1 MKTCKKL
8 FSLLLVA
15 VMLVAA
21 IPFASFADEA
31 GGAAAGEPAV
41 GEPVVGEPAAAPA
54 AAAAAAPATT
64 YKVVVVCSNDSNYSK
79 GEKPT
84 TYAGTPTAANQ
95 ADAIN
100 VLRNAGRNGIA
111 DKIENGTLTFDSCSF
126 DTSTNTLTVN
136 VTVAAPTP
144 TPVTHNYVNKVA
156 GSGKD
161 HPEGHLMMC
170 DGITCHTPGCNA
182 SEWQAHNAA
191 EMTLKNQKAATCTA
205 EGYTGDEVYACG
217 YTKKGAAIPKVAH
230 SFTDDKGKCANCAAV
245 KYQINVTV
253 DGNAK
258 NETYVDEAGTAVLD
272 KASKVM
278 PLIGLD
284 PTKYTAGSTFVNT
297 GYVIS
302 FTATTIPAT
311 PAPAASYSKV
321 VVVYCDENGNVKTNA
336 GKTVILTTPYTGS
349 TANND
354 AQGILKH
361 AGIGES
367 VSNYASATVAVSG
380 DTITVTLTDKVD
392 TRYVLNLTVVS
403 GTTTTPKTYR
413 VAYTGSVDT
422 MSVLKGF
429 GVDKEFNLDN
439 YTYSTLGYDNNK
451 TFTLTMT
458 AKPTAADKYT
468 VNCIVNG
475 VQFASKTDV
484 SYVGSFES
492 NITNAQAILNAAG
505 IQKTASEYKKVTITK
520 SNTNVV
526 TVDLRNTV
534 VVRVY
539 NNANSY
545 SEVTMD
551 VGQPYVNY
559 LGTNLI
565 NNSTFGGITVK
576 DTSDRNTYYSAS
588 QVNGGTALVSAFDK
602 EITIQRNGDSCTL
615 YFLRSDGTVLESRKL
630 YAGDQIGT
638 LPSYIV
644 GNVPAVWTYNGKPIS
659 ATDVY
664 NFKTTSVN
672 IVPYFGGISDV
683 YVDVYTNGNVK
694 TMQTRVKVTDLVQN
708 GVLYLNSEVK
718 SAISSALRNTSNK
731 NLTYTAFFDAS
742 SWSDFIKTKNT
753 NGAAEPIRVG
763 DNSERQGAVY
773 LYVMVNNVTQKATD
787 STNPK
792 TGDDVKLGVAA
803 AVLAVAVVGFGAVI
817 VINKKKGAI

>member
-21 IPFASFADEA
+21 IPFAAMAAPIGTAVPAGDPGITVKVA
-31 GGAAAGEPAV
+31 GGNAGGQFIYKAGLPENFDPALTEHLTNV
-41 GEPVVGEPAAAPA
+41 LVYGNYDQYNANTVQVVSGNWDVN
-54 AAAAAAPATT
+54 TST
-64 YKVVVVCSNDSNYSK
+64 L
-79 GEKPT
+79 T
-84 TYAGTPTAANQ
+84 
-95 ADAIN
+95 IN
-100 VLRNAGRNGIA
+100 VKNVYTVKISGDATATGANKLDSVAYADYGQLTTTLTNAGLSEYLNSA
-111 DKIENGTLTFDSCSF
+111 KWKIVTPIVKD
-126 DTSTNTLTVN
+126 DTNFTLTVP
-136 VTVAAPTP
+136 VEKVVPPTTEP
-144 TPVTHNYVNKVA
+144 TTPPTTE
-156 GSGKD
+156 
-161 HPEGHLMMC
+161 P
-170 DGITCHTPGCNA
+170 TTPG
-182 SEWQAHNAA
+182 
-191 EMTLKNQKAATCTA
+191 
-205 EGYTGDEVYACG
+205 TG
-217 YTKKGAAIPKVAH
+217 
-230 SFTDDKGKCANCAAV
+230 
-245 KYQINVTV
+245 
-253 DGNAK
+253 
-258 NETYVDEAGTAVLD
+258 
-272 KASKVM
+272 
-278 PLIGLD
+278 
-284 PTKYTAGSTFVNT
+284 
-297 GYVIS
+297 
-302 FTATTIPAT
+302 TTT
-311 PAPAASYSKV
+311 ASYSKV
-321 VVVYCDENGNVKTNA
+321 VVVYCDENGKVKPNT
-336 GKTVILTTPYTGS
+336 GKTQILTTPYTGS
-349 TANND
+349 TADND
-354 AQGILKH
+354 AQGILNH

-367 VSNYASATVAVSG
+367 VSNYASAKVAVSG
-380 DTITVTLTDKVD
+380 DTITVTLTDNVD

-439 YTYSTLGYDNNK
+439 YTYSTLFYDNAK

-718 SAISSALRNTSNK
+718 SSISSALRNTSNK

-803 AVLAVAVVGFGAVI
+803 AVLAVAVVGFGAAI
-817 VINKKKGAI
+817 VIKKKKGVQ

>member
-21 IPFASFADEA
+21 IPFAAMAEPINETVPYPKVVAKCNGVVIAEATYNGDFVPAFDPTNSEHVTTAIGGSYKSVEPGYKTVGATYDAANKTLTVNYEIDENIHTSHDFEVIGKGDVSGHIVKCKLKGCGEQKVVDHVASGEATETIDAKAATCAVPGNEA
-31 GGAAAGEPAV
+31 GIRYACGY
-41 GEPVVGEPAAAPA
+41 VVGGDTI
-54 AAAAAAPATT
+54 PATGNHNYVNGKCSVCGAVDPNAT
-64 YKVVVVCSNDSNYSK
+64 TPGTGSGSGTTTPGGSTGSTPSTSTKKTINVVVDGTKTIYT
-79 GEKPT
+79 EK
-84 TYAGTPTAANQ
+84 TYAGTV
-95 ADAIN
+95 D
-100 VLRNAGRNGIA
+100 
-111 DKIENGTLTFDSCSF
+111 
-126 DTSTNTLTVN
+126 
-136 VTVAAPTP
+136 
-144 TPVTHNYVNKVA
+144 
-156 GSGKD
+156 
-161 HPEGHLMMC
+161 
-170 DGITCHTPGCNA
+170 
-182 SEWQAHNAA
+182 
-191 EMTLKNQKAATCTA
+191 
-205 EGYTGDEVYACG
+205 
-217 YTKKGAAIPKVAH
+217 VAH
-230 SFTDDKGKCANCAAV
+230 AQD
-245 KYQINVTV
+245 IL
-253 DGNAK
+253 
-258 NETYVDEAGTAVLD
+258 TA
-272 KASKVM
+272 
-278 PLIGLD
+278 
-284 PTKYTAGSTFVNT
+284 AGSTVSLSN
-297 GYVIS
+297 YD
-302 FTATTIPAT
+302 
-311 PAPAASYSKV
+311 V
-321 VVVYCDENGNVKTNA
+321 VDVKENG
-336 GKTVILTTPYTGS
+336 
-349 TANND
+349 D
-354 AQGILKH
+354 
-361 AGIGES
+361 E
-367 VSNYASATVAVSG
+367 
-380 DTITVTLTDKVD
+380 ITVTLTKKAYAGY
-392 TRYVLNLTVVS
+392 TLNLTVYAS
-403 GTTTTPKTYR
+403 NGTSTTTKYQNVSSFSGNTSD
-413 VAYTGSVDT
+413 VSA
-422 MSVLKGF
+422 VLAA
-429 GVDKEFNLDN
+429 FNV
-439 YTYSTLGYDNNK
+439 TGYDLVNGYDVTKNTYDNSTK
-451 TFTLTMT
+451 TFEIVLA
-458 AKPTAADKYT
+458 AKPTAANKYT

-475 VQFASKTDV
+475 VQFATKSNI

-492 NITNAQAILNAAG
+492 NVTNAQAILNAAG
-505 IQKTASEYKKVTITK
+505 IQKNANEFKKVTITK
-520 SNTNVV
+520 SNTGVI
-526 TVDLRNTV
+526 TVDLRNTI

-559 LGTNLI
+559 LGANLI

-588 QVNGGTALVSAFDK
+588 AVNGSTALVSAFDK

-718 SAISSALRNTSNK
+718 SSISSALRNSSNK

-763 DNSERQGAVY
+763 DNSERQGSVY

-792 TGDDVKLGVAA
+792 TGDDAKLGVAA
-803 AVLAVAVVGFGAVI
+803 AVLAVAVVGFGAAI
-817 VINKKKGAI
+817 VIKKKKGVQ

>member
-21 IPFASFADEA
+21 IPFASFADET
-31 GGAAAGEPAV
+31 GGESAN
-41 GEPVVGEPAAAPA
+41 
-54 AAAAAAPATT
+54 ATMMLPIT
-64 YKVVVVCSNDSNYSK
+64 KLSVYVDNNLDKEATLGNYSREYHGTNPEIFTGPDAK
-79 GEKPT
+79 TEGEFLLQKAGLGA
-84 TYAGTPTAANQ
+84 TYSTGFNYKQTAVNYM
-95 ADAIN
+95 
-100 VLRNAGRNGIA
+100 
-111 DKIENGTLTFDSCSF
+111 NGTASVELEK
-126 DTSTNTLTVN
+126 
-136 VTVAAPTP
+136 VAAPVVPATKDFTVQVKIGADKSTAQNGKTGTYNADATLATP
-144 TPVTHNYVNKVA
+144 DVNDGTKAFAILDASVPGAYPQADYKFEAASVKGNTIYIRVSEKVVTPPAPGHSHSWKAIQTGATDTQHVEVCDCGDSKMVDHTWDVTGAVA
-156 GSGKD
+156 PTHTTVGKD
-161 HPEGHLMMC
+161 ADRKCKVCGYEIKGKELSKLPE
-170 DGITCHTPGCNA
+170 HTFVNGVCACNA
-182 SEWQAHNAA
+182 KQ
-191 EMTLKNQKAATCTA
+191 
-205 EGYTGDEVYACG
+205 YTINYKLDG
-217 YTKKGAAIPKVAH
+217 
-230 SFTDDKGKCANCAAV
+230 TDVSK
-245 KYQINVTV
+245 
-253 DGNAK
+253 
-258 NETYVDEAGTAVLD
+258 TYIDEAGNADMSSAQKVLE
-272 KASKVM
+272 KLGMTPSA
-278 PLIGLD
+278 
-284 PTKYTAGSTFVNT
+284 YNT
-297 GYVIS
+297 SNFNKTDYNIS
-302 FTATTIPAT
+302 FTATTIPT
-311 PAPAASYSKV
+311 SYT
-321 VVVYCDENGNVKTNA
+321 YTTLLLTFG
-336 GKTVILTTPYTGS
+336 GKTETVTINYTKEGTVSNADIPAILTAAKKSYEPTKY
-349 TANND
+349 NY
-354 AQGILKH
+354 
-361 AGIGES
+361 S
-367 VSNYASATVAVSG
+367 VSVGTDNK
-380 DTITVTLTDKVD
+380 TLTIVQ
-392 TRYVLNLTVVS
+392 
-403 GTTTTPKTYR
+403 TTI
-413 VAYTGSVDT
+413 G
-422 MSVLKGF
+422 
-429 GVDKEFNLDN
+429 
-439 YTYSTLGYDNNK
+439 
-451 TFTLTMT
+451 
-458 AKPTAADKYT
+458 KYT

-475 VQFASKTDV
+475 QKFASKTDV
-484 SYVGSFES
+484 PYYGDF
-492 NITNAQAILNAAG
+492 NDAAAILKAAD
-505 IQKTASEYKKVTITK
+505 ITVTTSYQKSAVTV
-520 SNTNVV
+520 SGNVI
-526 TVDLRNTV
+526 TVDLYTEIV
-534 VVRVY
+534 VKVY

-545 SEVTMD
+545 SDVTMR

-742 SWSDFIKTKNT
+742 TWSDFIKTKNT

-803 AVLAVAVVGFGAVI
+803 AVLAVAVVGFGAAI
-817 VINKKKGAI
+817 VIKKKKGVQ

>member
-21 IPFASFADEA
+21 IPFAAM
-31 GGAAAGEPAV
+31 
-41 GEPVVGEPAAAPA
+41 AAPINETVPNPKVVA
-54 AAAAAAPATT
+54 KCNGVVIAEATYNGDFVPAFDPTVQEHVETAIGGSYVSVPAGYKLKLPAT
-64 YKVVVVCSNDSNYSK
+64 YDV
-79 GEKPT
+79 
-84 TYAGTPTAANQ
+84 AN
-95 ADAIN
+95 
-100 VLRNAGRNGIA
+100 
-111 DKIENGTLTFDSCSF
+111 K
-126 DTSTNTLTVN
+126 TLTVN
-136 VTVAAPTP
+136 YEIDTTVHTQHDFEIIGSGDANGHIVKCKLKGCGSQRAVPHGASTGVPGAPGEGSQTIYATAPTCTTSGNEP
-144 TPVTHNYVNKVA
+144 GIRYDCGYVTGGKELPALGHDFQNGKCTRCNAPDPSATTPGT
-156 GSGKD
+156 GSGS
-161 HPEGHLMMC
+161 G
-170 DGITCHTPGCNA
+170 TTTPG
-182 SEWQAHNAA
+182 
-191 EMTLKNQKAATCTA
+191 
-205 EGYTGDEVYACG
+205 
-217 YTKKGAAIPKVAH
+217 
-230 SFTDDKGKCANCAAV
+230 
-245 KYQINVTV
+245 
-253 DGNAK
+253 
-258 NETYVDEAGTAVLD
+258 
-272 KASKVM
+272 
-278 PLIGLD
+278 
-284 PTKYTAGSTFVNT
+284 GSTGGSGST
-297 GYVIS
+297 GG
-302 FTATTIPAT
+302 TTGGTTTT
-311 PAPAASYSKV
+311 PASYSKV

-336 GKTVILTTPYTGS
+336 GKTVILTTAYTGS

-354 AQGILKH
+354 AQGILNH

-367 VSNYASATVAVSG
+367 VNNYASATVAVSG
-380 DTITVTLTDKVD
+380 DTITVTLTDKAD
-392 TRYVLNLTVVS
+392 TRYVLNLTVVT
-403 GTTTTPKTYR
+403 GTTTTTKTYR
-413 VAYTGSVDT
+413 AAYTGSVDT

-429 GVDKEFNLDN
+429 GVDKDFNLDN
-439 YTYSTLGYDNNK
+439 YTYSNFSYDNNK

-468 VNCIVNG
+468 VNCVVNG
-475 VQFASKTDV
+475 TQFASKTDV
-484 SYVGSFES
+484 TYVGSFES

-520 SNTNVV
+520 SNTNVI

-559 LGTNLI
+559 LGANLI

-588 QVNGGTALVSAFDK
+588 QVNGRTALVSAFDK

-644 GNVPAVWTYNGKPIS
+644 GNVPATWTYNGKPIS

-694 TMQTRVKVTDLVQN
+694 TLQTRVKVTDLVQN

-718 SAISSALRNTSNK
+718 SAISSALRNSSNK

-803 AVLAVAVVGFGAVI
+803 AVLAVAVVGFGAAI
-817 VINKKKGAI
+817 VIKKKKGVQ

>member
-21 IPFASFADEA
+21 IPTFAFAADVTGANIKAVCGATTVGTGTLDLTNFDVADKTHLKNALDYSHISETPA
-31 GGAAAGEPAV
+31 NFYDLYEIVDGTLSGNDLTINLRELPQWQVVVTGSATETGKKLSTIDAAAQTDYGVLFATMSAAGLDKYMDANKYTVKSAV
-41 GEPVVGEPAAAPA
+41 
-54 AAAAAAPATT
+54 
-64 YKVVVVCSNDSNYSK
+64 
-79 GEKPT
+79 
-84 TYAGTPTAANQ
+84 
-95 ADAIN
+95 
-100 VLRNAGRNGIA
+100 
-111 DKIENGTLTFDSCSF
+111 LTGK
-126 DTSTNTLTVN
+126 TLTV
-136 VTVAAPTP
+136 TVED
-144 TPVTHNYVNKVA
+144 V
-156 GSGKD
+156 
-161 HPEGHLMMC
+161 
-170 DGITCHTPGCNA
+170 
-182 SEWQAHNAA
+182 
-191 EMTLKNQKAATCTA
+191 
-205 EGYTGDEVYACG
+205 
-217 YTKKGAAIPKVAH
+217 
-230 SFTDDKGKCANCAAV
+230 
-245 KYQINVTV
+245 
-253 DGNAK
+253 
-258 NETYVDEAGTAVLD
+258 
-272 KASKVM
+272 
-278 PLIGLD
+278 
-284 PTKYTAGSTFVNT
+284 
-297 GYVIS
+297 
-302 FTATTIPAT
+302 T
-311 PAPAASYSKV
+311 PAPAPAPGTGTTTPGSSTTTPGTGTTTPGSSTTTPGTSTTTPGSSTTTPGTSTTTPGTSTTTPGTSTTTPGSSTTTPGTSTTTPASYSKV

-354 AQGILKH
+354 AQGILNH
-361 AGIGES
+361 AGVGES
-367 VSNYASATVAVSG
+367 VNNYASATVAVSG

-403 GTTTTPKTYR
+403 GTTTTPKTYKA
-413 VAYTGSVDT
+413 AYTGSVDT

-439 YTYSTLGYDNNK
+439 YTYSTLGYDNAK

-484 SYVGSFES
+484 TYVGSFES

-520 SNTNVV
+520 SNTNVI

-588 QVNGGTALVSAFDK
+588 QVNGRTALVSAFDK

-644 GNVPAVWTYNGKPIS
+644 GNVPATWTYNGKPIS

-742 SWSDFIKTKNT
+742 TWSDFIKTKNT

-773 LYVMVNNVTQKATD
+773 LYVMVNNVTQKAAD

-803 AVLAVAVVGFGAVI
+803 AVLAVAVVGFGAAI
-817 VINKKKGAI
+817 VIKKKKGVQ

>member
-31 GGAAAGEPAV
+31 GGAAVGEPAVGEPAV

-54 AAAAAAPATT
+54 AAAPVPTSTVVTLTKLYVYVDGSRVAEKTISLDVNNSGTSTREEFSGDQAAAKGLPLLQEVGLDTT
-64 YKVVVVCSNDSNYSK
+64 YGTGYQYEKTVYNYGEQKASVSLKKISHTHVWKAILNGATDTQHVEVCDCGDSK
-79 GEKPT
+79 MVDHT
-84 TYAGTPTAANQ
+84 W
-95 ADAIN
+95 
-100 VLRNAGRNGIA
+100 
-111 DKIENGTLTFDSCSF
+111 
-126 DTSTNTLTVN
+126 N
-136 VTVAAPTP
+136 VTGAVPPTH
-144 TPVTHNYVNKVA
+144 TTV
-156 GSGKD
+156 GKD
-161 HPEGHLMMC
+161 A
-170 DGITCHTPGCNA
+170 DR
-182 SEWQAHNAA
+182 
-191 EMTLKNQKAATCTA
+191 KCT
-205 EGYTGDEVYACG
+205 VCG
-217 YTKKGAAIPKVAH
+217 YEI
-230 SFTDDKGKCANCAAV
+230 KGKELSKLPDHTFVNGECVCGA
-245 KYQINVTV
+245 KEYKINYKL
-253 DGNAK
+253 DGTDVSK
-258 NETYVDEAGTAVLD
+258 TYIDEAGNADMGSAEKVLE
-272 KASKVM
+272 KLGMTPSA
-278 PLIGLD
+278 
-284 PTKYTAGSTFVNT
+284 YNT
-297 GYVIS
+297 SNFNKTDYNIS
-302 FTATTIPAT
+302 FTATTIPTSTTYKNLLLTVDGKA
-311 PAPAASYSKV
+311 
-321 VVVYCDENGNVKTNA
+321 ENIG
-336 GKTVILTTPYTGS
+336 IDYTKSG
-349 TANND
+349 
-354 AQGILKH
+354 
-361 AGIGES
+361 S
-367 VSNYASATVAVSG
+367 VSNSDAADILKAAKKSYDLTKYNYTVSA
-380 DTITVTLTDKVD
+380 
-392 TRYVLNLTVVS
+392 S
-403 GTTTTPKTYR
+403 GTTIN
-413 VAYTGSVDT
+413 
-422 MSVLKGF
+422 M
-429 GVDKEFNLDN
+429 
-439 YTYSTLGYDNNK
+439 
-451 TFTLTMT
+451 TLTT
-458 AKPTAADKYT
+458 IGKYT
-468 VNCIVNG
+468 VNCVVNG
-475 VQFASKTDV
+475 QKFASKTDV
-484 SYVGSFES
+484 PYYGDF
-492 NITNAQAILNAAG
+492 NDAAAILKAAD
-505 IQKTASEYKKVTITK
+505 ITVTTSYQKSSVTV
-520 SNTNVV
+520 SGNVI
-526 TVDLRNTV
+526 TVDLYTEIV
-534 VVRVY
+534 VKVY

-545 SEVTMD
+545 SDVTMR

-742 SWSDFIKTKNT
+742 TWSDFIKTKNT

-773 LYVMVNNVTQKATD
+773 LYVMVNNVTQKAAD

-803 AVLAVAVVGFGAVI
+803 AVLAVAVVGFGAAI
-817 VINKKKGAI
+817 VIKKKKGVQ

>member
-21 IPFASFADEA
+21 IPFAAM
-31 GGAAAGEPAV
+31 
-41 GEPVVGEPAAAPA
+41 AAPINTA
-54 AAAAAAPATT
+54 VPAG
-64 YKVVVVCSNDSNYSK
+64 D
-79 GEKPT
+79 P
-84 TYAGTPTAANQ
+84 
-95 ADAIN
+95 
-100 VLRNAGRNGIA
+100 GI
-111 DKIENGTLTFDSCSF
+111 
-126 DTSTNTLTVN
+126 TVN
-136 VTVAAPTP
+136 VTGGNAGGSFTYKAGLPGNFDPDLREHLTNVLVYGNYDKYNANTVQVVSGSWDPTNSILSINVKNVYTVKISGDATATGANKLESVAYADYGQLTTTLTNAGLSEYLNSAKWKIVTPIVKDDTNFTLTVPVEKVVPPTTEP
-144 TPVTHNYVNKVA
+144 TTEPTTPPTTEPTTPGTGTTTPGTGTTTPGTGTTTPGTGTTTPGA
-156 GSGKD
+156 GTTTPGSGS
-161 HPEGHLMMC
+161 G
-170 DGITCHTPGCNA
+170 TTTTP
-182 SEWQAHNAA
+182 
-191 EMTLKNQKAATCTA
+191 
-205 EGYTGDEVYACG
+205 
-217 YTKKGAAIPKVAH
+217 
-230 SFTDDKGKCANCAAV
+230 
-245 KYQINVTV
+245 
-253 DGNAK
+253 
-258 NETYVDEAGTAVLD
+258 
-272 KASKVM
+272 
-278 PLIGLD
+278 
-284 PTKYTAGSTFVNT
+284 
-297 GYVIS
+297 
-302 FTATTIPAT
+302 
-311 PAPAASYSKV
+311 ASYSKV
-321 VVVYCDENGNVKTNA
+321 VVVYCDENGNVKPNNTV
-336 GKTVILTTPYTGS
+336 KTQILTTPYTGS

-354 AQGILKH
+354 AQGILNH

-392 TRYVLNLTVVS
+392 TRYVLNLTVVT
-403 GTTTTPKTYR
+403 GTTTTTKTYR

-429 GVDKEFNLDN
+429 GVDKDFNLDS
-439 YTYSTLGYDNNK
+439 YTYSTLGYDNAK

-468 VNCIVNG
+468 VNCVVNG
-475 VQFASKTDV
+475 TQFASKTDV
-484 SYVGSFES
+484 TYVGSFES

-520 SNTNVV
+520 SNTNVI

-588 QVNGGTALVSAFDK
+588 QVNGRTALVSAFDK

-644 GNVPAVWTYNGKPIS
+644 GNVPATWTYNGKPIS

-742 SWSDFIKTKNT
+742 TWSDFIKTKNT

-763 DNSERQGAVY
+763 DNSERQGSVY

-803 AVLAVAVVGFGAVI
+803 AVLAVAVVGFGAAI
-817 VINKKKGAI
+817 VIKKKKGVQ

>member
-21 IPFASFADEA
+21 IPTFAFA
-31 GGAAAGEPAV
+31 
-41 GEPVVGEPAAAPA
+41 
-54 AAAAAAPATT
+54 ATT
-64 YKVVVVCSNDSNYSK
+64 YYVEVVDENGGAWSK
-79 GEKPT
+79 SARDT
-84 TYAGTPTAANQ
+84 TDDVSGVTDKAGAITALTAVN
-95 ADAIN
+95 
-100 VLRNAGRNGIA
+100 RNGIVSKLVDDGDTTA
-111 DKIENGTLTFDSCSF
+111 DKLQFKGVSF
-126 DTSTNTLTVN
+126 DPATNTLTIRVYSN
-136 VTVAAPTP
+136 GSAPAP
-144 TPVTHNYVNKVA
+144 TPVTHKYINPVPN
-156 GSGKD
+156 SGD
-161 HPEGHLMMC
+161 ANGHLLMC
-170 DGITCHTPGCNA
+170 DGTTCGDSNCRETKRVPHD
-182 SEWQAHNAA
+182 AA
-191 EMTLKNQKAATCTA
+191 EMTLTNQKAATCTA
-205 EGYTGDEVYACG
+205 EGYTGDKVYACG
-217 YTKKGAAIPKVAH
+217 YTEKGAAIPKTAH

-253 DGNAK
+253 DGTVK

-272 KASKVM
+272 SASKVM

-284 PTKYTAGSTFVNT
+284 PSKYTAGSTFVNT

-302 FTATTIPAT
+302 FTATTIPTSTSYTTLVLTVDGKAET
-311 PAPAASYSKV
+311 VAINPAYTKSGAVSNADAS
-321 VVVYCDENGNVKTNA
+321 A
-336 GKTVILTTPYTGS
+336 ILTAAKKSYDLTKYNYTVS
-349 TANND
+349 AN
-354 AQGILKH
+354 G
-361 AGIGES
+361 
-367 VSNYASATVAVSG
+367 T
-380 DTITVTLTDKVD
+380 TITMTLNTI
-392 TRYVLNLTVVS
+392 
-403 GTTTTPKTYR
+403 G
-413 VAYTGSVDT
+413 
-422 MSVLKGF
+422 
-429 GVDKEFNLDN
+429 
-439 YTYSTLGYDNNK
+439 
-451 TFTLTMT
+451 
-458 AKPTAADKYT
+458 KYT

-475 VQFASKTDV
+475 QNYATKTDV
-484 SYVGSFES
+484 PYYGDFNDAAAILKAA
-492 NITNAQAILNAAG
+492 NITVTQAY
-505 IQKTASEYKKVTITK
+505 QKSAVTV
-520 SNTNVV
+520 SGNVI
-526 TVDLRNTV
+526 TVDLYTEIV
-534 VVRVY
+534 VKVY

-545 SEVTMD
+545 SQVTMR

-576 DTSDRNTYYSAS
+576 NQAGTNTYYTAS
-588 QVNGGTALVSAFDK
+588 QVNGGTAKVGAYDS
-602 EITIQRNGDSCTL
+602 EVTIQRNGDSCTL

-718 SAISSALRNTSNK
+718 SSISSALRNSSNK

-763 DNSERQGAVY
+763 DNSERQGSVY

-792 TGDDVKLGVAA
+792 TGDDAKLGVAA
-803 AVLAVAVVGFGAVI
+803 AVLAVAVVGFGAAI
-817 VINKKKGAI
+817 VIKKKKGVQ

>member
-21 IPFASFADEA
+21 VPTFAFAADVT
-31 GGAAAGEPAV
+31 GANIKAVCGATTVGTGTLDLTNFDVADKTHLKNALDYSHISETPANFYDLYEIVDGTLSGNDLTINLRELPQWQVVVTGSATETGAKLSTIDSAAQTDYGVLSTTMTAAGLGKYMDATKYTIKSAV
-41 GEPVVGEPAAAPA
+41 LSG
-54 AAAAAAPATT
+54 
-64 YKVVVVCSNDSNYSK
+64 K
-79 GEKPT
+79 
-84 TYAGTPTAANQ
+84 
-95 ADAIN
+95 
-100 VLRNAGRNGIA
+100 
-111 DKIENGTLTFDSCSF
+111 
-126 DTSTNTLTVN
+126 TLTV
-136 VTVAAPTP
+136 TVEDVAPAPGTS
-144 TPVTHNYVNKVA
+144 TT
-156 GSGKD
+156 
-161 HPEGHLMMC
+161 
-170 DGITCHTPGCNA
+170 TPGT
-182 SEWQAHNAA
+182 S
-191 EMTLKNQKAATCTA
+191 TTT
-205 EGYTGDEVYACG
+205 
-217 YTKKGAAIPKVAH
+217 P
-230 SFTDDKGKCANCAAV
+230 
-245 KYQINVTV
+245 
-253 DGNAK
+253 
-258 NETYVDEAGTAVLD
+258 GT
-272 KASKVM
+272 STTT
-278 PLIGLD
+278 P
-284 PTKYTAGSTFVNT
+284 GS
-297 GYVIS
+297 S
-302 FTATTIPAT
+302 TTT
-311 PAPAASYSKV
+311 PGTSTTTPGSSTTTPGTTTTPASYSKV

-336 GKTVILTTPYTGS
+336 GKTVILTTAYTGS

-354 AQGILKH
+354 AQGILNH
-361 AGIGES
+361 AGVGES
-367 VSNYASATVAVSG
+367 VNNYASATVAVSG

-392 TRYVLNLTVVS
+392 TRYVLNLTVVT
-403 GTTTTPKTYR
+403 GTTTTTKTYR
-413 VAYTGSVDT
+413 VAYTGNVDT

-429 GVDKEFNLDN
+429 GVDKDFNLDN
-439 YTYSTLGYDNNK
+439 YTYSTLGYDNAK

-468 VNCIVNG
+468 VNCVVNG
-475 VQFASKTDV
+475 TQFASKTDV
-484 SYVGSFES
+484 TYVGSFES

-520 SNTNVV
+520 SNTNVI

-588 QVNGGTALVSAFDK
+588 QVNGRTALVSAFDK

-644 GNVPAVWTYNGKPIS
+644 GNVPATWTYNGKPIS

-742 SWSDFIKTKNT
+742 TWSDFIKTKNT

-763 DNSERQGAVY
+763 DNSERQGSVY

-803 AVLAVAVVGFGAVI
+803 AVLAVAVVGFGAAI
-817 VINKKKGAI
+817 VIKKKKGVQ

>member
-21 IPFASFADEA
+21 IPFAAMATPLGTDHPGPFKIVAKCNGEVIKENTWEDTFVAAFEPDTKTGAEYVLNGAPGADYEYVDSA
-31 GGAAAGEPAV
+31 LV
-41 GEPVVGEPAAAPA
+41 G
-54 AAAAAAPATT
+54 
-64 YKVVVVCSNDSNYSK
+64 
-79 GEKPT
+79 
-84 TYAGTPTAANQ
+84 
-95 ADAIN
+95 
-100 VLRNAGRNGIA
+100 
-111 DKIENGTLTFDSCSF
+111 
-126 DTSTNTLTVN
+126 NTLTVN
-136 VTVAAPTP
+136 YKISSTHTHTEKVTG
-144 TPVTHNYVNKVA
+144 A
-156 GSGKD
+156 GDASG
-161 HPEGHLMMC
+161 
-170 DGITCHTPGCNA
+170 HTIGC
-182 SEWQAHNAA
+182 
-191 EMTLKNQKAATCTA
+191 TLKGCTYSKVVAHATSGEAATAIQEKAATCTTDGIKA
-205 EGYTGDEVYACG
+205 GTRYECGFVVGGDVVPALG
-217 YTKKGAAIPKVAH
+217 HKFKN
-230 SFTDDKGKCANCAAV
+230 GKCEVC
-245 KYQINVTV
+245 
-253 DGNAK
+253 NA
-258 NETYVDEAGTAVLD
+258 
-272 KASKVM
+272 
-278 PLIGLD
+278 PD
-284 PTKYTAGSTFVNT
+284 PS
-297 GYVIS
+297 
-302 FTATTIPAT
+302 ATTPGT
-311 PAPAASYSKV
+311 GSGS
-321 VVVYCDENGNVKTNA
+321 GT
-336 GKTVILTTPYTGS
+336 TTPGGSTGS
-349 TANND
+349 TPSTSTKKTINVVVDGTKTIYTEKNYTGAVD
-354 AQGILKH
+354 AAHAQDILTA
-361 AGIGES
+361 AGSS
-367 VSNYASATVAVSG
+367 VSLSNYDVVDVKGNG
-380 DTITVTLTDKVD
+380 DEITVTLTKKAYAGY
-392 TRYVLNLTVVS
+392 TLNLTVYAANGTSSTTKYQNVS
-403 GTTTTPKTYR
+403 SFSGNTSD
-413 VAYTGSVDT
+413 VSA
-422 MSVLKGF
+422 VLTA
-429 GVDKEFNLDN
+429 FNV
-439 YTYSTLGYDNNK
+439 TGYDLVNGYDVTKNTYDNSTK
-451 TFTLTMT
+451 TFEIVLA
-458 AKPTAADKYT
+458 AKPTAANKYT

-475 VQFASKTDV
+475 VQFATKSNV

-492 NITNAQAILNAAG
+492 NVANAQAILNAAG
-505 IQKTASEYKKVTITK
+505 IQKNANEFKKVTITK
-520 SNTNVV
+520 SNTGVI
-526 TVDLRNTV
+526 TVDLRNTI

-588 QVNGGTALVSAFDK
+588 AVNGSTALVSAFDK

-718 SAISSALRNTSNK
+718 SSISSALRNTSNK

-773 LYVMVNNVTQKATD
+773 LYVMVNNVTQKAAD

-803 AVLAVAVVGFGAVI
+803 AVLAVAVVGFGAAI
-817 VINKKKGAI
+817 VIKKKKGVQ

>member
-15 VMLVAA
+15 VLLVAA
-21 IPFASFADEA
+21 IPTFAFAADVT
-31 GGAAAGEPAV
+31 GANIKAMCGSNIV
-41 GEPVVGEPAAAPA
+41 GTGTLDLTNFDVTDKTHLKNALDYSNISGAQTNFYDIYEVV
-54 AAAAAAPATT
+54 
-64 YKVVVVCSNDSNYSK
+64 D
-79 GEKPT
+79 
-84 TYAGTPTAANQ
+84 
-95 ADAIN
+95 
-100 VLRNAGRNGIA
+100 
-111 DKIENGTLTFDSCSF
+111 GTLTGNDLTINLRALPQYQVVVTGSATETGAKLSTIDSAAQTDYGVLSATMTAAGLGKYM
-126 DTSTNTLTVN
+126 DASKYTIKSAVLSGKTLTV
-136 VTVAAPTP
+136 TVED
-144 TPVTHNYVNKVA
+144 VA
-156 GSGKD
+156 
-161 HPEGHLMMC
+161 
-170 DGITCHTPGCNA
+170 
-182 SEWQAHNAA
+182 
-191 EMTLKNQKAATCTA
+191 
-205 EGYTGDEVYACG
+205 
-217 YTKKGAAIPKVAH
+217 
-230 SFTDDKGKCANCAAV
+230 
-245 KYQINVTV
+245 
-253 DGNAK
+253 
-258 NETYVDEAGTAVLD
+258 
-272 KASKVM
+272 
-278 PLIGLD
+278 
-284 PTKYTAGSTFVNT
+284 
-297 GYVIS
+297 
-302 FTATTIPAT
+302 
-311 PAPAASYSKV
+311 PAPAPGTGTGTGTGTGSGSGTTTPGGSTGGSSSTSTKKTINV
-321 VVVYCDENGNVKTNA
+321 VVDGTTTIYTEKTYTGAVDAAHAQDILTAAGSSVSLSNYDVVAVKENGN
-336 GKTVILTTPYTGS
+336 
-349 TANND
+349 
-354 AQGILKH
+354 
-361 AGIGES
+361 E
-367 VSNYASATVAVSG
+367 
-380 DTITVTLTDKVD
+380 ITVTLTKKAYAGY
-392 TRYVLNLTVVS
+392 TLNLTVYAS
-403 GTTTTPKTYR
+403 NGTSTTTKYQNVSSFSGNTSD
-413 VAYTGSVDT
+413 VSA
-422 MSVLKGF
+422 VLTA
-429 GVDKEFNLDN
+429 FNV
-439 YTYSTLGYDNNK
+439 TGYDLVNGYDVTKNTYDNSTK
-451 TFTLTMT
+451 TFEIVLA
-458 AKPTAADKYT
+458 AKPTAANKYT

-475 VQFASKTDV
+475 VQFATKSNV

-492 NITNAQAILNAAG
+492 NVANAQAILNAAG
-505 IQKTASEYKKVTITK
+505 IQKNANEFKKVTITK
-520 SNTNVV
+520 SNTNVI

-588 QVNGGTALVSAFDK
+588 AVNGRTALVSAFDK

-694 TMQTRVKVTDLVQN
+694 TLQTRVKVTDLVQN

-718 SAISSALRNTSNK
+718 SAISSALRNSSNK

-803 AVLAVAVVGFGAVI
+803 AVLAVAVVGFGAAI
-817 VINKKKGAI
+817 VIKKKKGVQ

>member
-21 IPFASFADEA
+21 IPTFAFAAAQNYELILKVDGTEVPGPRPTANFDKTTVATLDSNGELSTNAAADGFTVLNAFSVTGYSATGYNCTEVKFNDGAFKVRVELTTITCTHNWDYTDVGNDQQHLRRCTICNVKEMVDHNWVITNPEVAPTHTAEGSTAAKECSDCHKTIASTPIEKLKDHTFVNGVCACNAKEYKINYKLDGTDVSETYIDEA
-31 GGAAAGEPAV
+31 GNADMSSAK
-41 GEPVVGEPAAAPA
+41 
-54 AAAAAAPATT
+54 
-64 YKVVVVCSNDSNYSK
+64 KVLTVLGKN
-79 GEKPT
+79 
-84 TYAGTPTAANQ
+84 
-95 ADAIN
+95 ADAYNTSDFNRDN
-100 VLRNAGRNGIA
+100 VN
-111 DKIENGTLTFDSCSF
+111 
-126 DTSTNTLTVN
+126 
-136 VTVAAPTP
+136 
-144 TPVTHNYVNKVA
+144 
-156 GSGKD
+156 
-161 HPEGHLMMC
+161 
-170 DGITCHTPGCNA
+170 
-182 SEWQAHNAA
+182 
-191 EMTLKNQKAATCTA
+191 
-205 EGYTGDEVYACG
+205 
-217 YTKKGAAIPKVAH
+217 
-230 SFTDDKGKCANCAAV
+230 
-245 KYQINVTV
+245 
-253 DGNAK
+253 
-258 NETYVDEAGTAVLD
+258 
-272 KASKVM
+272 
-278 PLIGLD
+278 
-284 PTKYTAGSTFVNT
+284 
-297 GYVIS
+297 IS
-302 FTATTIPAT
+302 FTATTIPT
-311 PAPAASYSKV
+311 NPAPASSYSKV

-336 GKTVILTTPYTGS
+336 GKNVILKTPYTGS
-349 TANND
+349 TTNND
-354 AQGILKH
+354 AQSILNH

-367 VSNYASATVAVSG
+367 VNNYASATVAVSG
-380 DTITVTLTDKVD
+380 DTITVTLTDKAD
-392 TRYVLNLTVVS
+392 TRYVLNLTVVT
-403 GTTTTPKTYR
+403 GTTTTTKTYR
-413 VAYTGSVDT
+413 AAYTGNVDT

-429 GVDKEFNLDN
+429 GVDKDFNLDS
-439 YTYSTLGYDNNK
+439 YTYSTLGYDNAK

-468 VNCIVNG
+468 VNCVVNG
-475 VQFASKTDV
+475 TQFASKTDV
-484 SYVGSFES
+484 TYVGSFES

-520 SNTNVV
+520 SNTNVI

-588 QVNGGTALVSAFDK
+588 QVNGRTALVSAFDK

-644 GNVPAVWTYNGKPIS
+644 GNVPATWTYNGKPIS

-742 SWSDFIKTKNT
+742 TWSDFIKTKNT

-763 DNSERQGAVY
+763 DNSERQGSVY

-803 AVLAVAVVGFGAVI
+803 AVLAVAVVGFGAAI
-817 VINKKKGAI
+817 VIKKKKGVQ

>member
-21 IPFASFADEA
+21 IPTFAFAASMSTLYVNVDGASKGSYPLTSFTTAETARKTYDSSDPECATVASDLLTDAGLGATYPATDFEVVQAVVDPTTGDASVSLKTKTPAAVAKKNFTVQVRIGADKSTAQNGKTGTYNADATLANPDVNSETKAFAILDAAVPGAYPQTVYKFEA
-31 GGAAAGEPAV
+31 ASVQGDTIYIRVSEKHQHNYTLVPNSGDATGHEIKCSCGDVQKVSHAGEHYV
-41 GEPVVGEPAAAPA
+41 E
-54 AAAAAAPATT
+54 
-64 YKVVVVCSNDSNYSK
+64 
-79 GEKPT
+79 
-84 TYAGTPTAANQ
+84 
-95 ADAIN
+95 
-100 VLRNAGRNGIA
+100 
-111 DKIENGTLTFDSCSF
+111 EN
-126 DTSTNTLTVN
+126 
-136 VTVAAPTP
+136 
-144 TPVTHNYVNKVA
+144 K
-156 GSGKD
+156 KD
-161 HPEGHLMMC
+161 P
-170 DGITCHTPGCNA
+170 
-182 SEWQAHNAA
+182 
-191 EMTLKNQKAATCTA
+191 TCTA
-205 EGYTGDEVYACG
+205 KGWTGDKKYDCG
-217 YTKKGAAIPKVAH
+217 YIESGTEVPALNH
-230 SFTDDKGKCANCAAV
+230 DF
-245 KYQINVTV
+245 
-253 DGNAK
+253 K
-258 NETYVDEAGTAVLD
+258 NGTCTRCGEADPSATA
-272 KASKVM
+272 
-278 PLIGLD
+278 
-284 PTKYTAGSTFVNT
+284 
-297 GYVIS
+297 
-302 FTATTIPAT
+302 
-311 PAPAASYSKV
+311 PAPAPAPASYSKV
-321 VVVYCDENGNVKTNA
+321 VVVYCDENGKAKTDGVKTI
-336 GKTVILTTPYTGS
+336 ILTAAYTGS
-349 TANND
+349 TTDND
-354 AQGILKH
+354 AQNILKH
-361 AGIGES
+361 AGITEDMNKYTS
-367 VSNYASATVAVSG
+367 PKVAVSG
-380 DTITVTLTDKVD
+380 DTITVTLTDKAD
-392 TRYVLNLTVVS
+392 TRYVLNLTVVT
-403 GTTTTPKTYR
+403 GTTTTTKTYR
-413 VAYTGSVDT
+413 VAYTGNVDT

-429 GVDKEFNLDN
+429 GVDKDFNLDN
-439 YTYSTLGYDNNK
+439 YTYSNFGYDNAK

-468 VNCIVNG
+468 VNCVVNG
-475 VQFASKTDV
+475 TQFASKTDV
-484 SYVGSFES
+484 TYVGSFES

-520 SNTNVV
+520 SNTNVI

-588 QVNGGTALVSAFDK
+588 QVNGRTALVSAFDK

-644 GNVPAVWTYNGKPIS
+644 GNVPATWTYNGKPIS

-742 SWSDFIKTKNT
+742 TWSDFIKTKNT

-763 DNSERQGAVY
+763 DNSERQGSVY

-803 AVLAVAVVGFGAVI
+803 AVLAVAVVGFGAAI
-817 VINKKKGAI
+817 VIKKKKGVQ

>member
-21 IPFASFADEA
+21 IPFAAMAAPIGTAVPAGNPGITVKVA
-31 GGAAAGEPAV
+31 GGNAGGQFIYKAGLPENFDPALTEHLTNV
-41 GEPVVGEPAAAPA
+41 LVYGNYDQYNANTVQVVSGNWDVN
-54 AAAAAAPATT
+54 TST
-64 YKVVVVCSNDSNYSK
+64 L
-79 GEKPT
+79 T
-84 TYAGTPTAANQ
+84 
-95 ADAIN
+95 IN
-100 VLRNAGRNGIA
+100 VKNVYTVKISGDATATGANKLDSVAYADYGQLTTTLTNAGLSEYLNSA
-111 DKIENGTLTFDSCSF
+111 KWKIVTPIVKD
-126 DTSTNTLTVN
+126 DTNFTLTVP
-136 VTVAAPTP
+136 VEKVVPPTTEPTTEPTTPPTTEPTTPPTTEPTTPPTTEPTTTP
-144 TPVTHNYVNKVA
+144 TP
-156 GSGKD
+156 
-161 HPEGHLMMC
+161 
-170 DGITCHTPGCNA
+170 
-182 SEWQAHNAA
+182 
-191 EMTLKNQKAATCTA
+191 
-205 EGYTGDEVYACG
+205 
-217 YTKKGAAIPKVAH
+217 
-230 SFTDDKGKCANCAAV
+230 
-245 KYQINVTV
+245 
-253 DGNAK
+253 
-258 NETYVDEAGTAVLD
+258 
-272 KASKVM
+272 
-278 PLIGLD
+278 
-284 PTKYTAGSTFVNT
+284 
-297 GYVIS
+297 
-302 FTATTIPAT
+302 
-311 PAPAASYSKV
+311 ASYSKV
-321 VVVYCDENGNVKTNA
+321 VVVYCDENGNVNNT

-354 AQGILKH
+354 AQGILNH
-361 AGIGES
+361 AGVGES
-367 VSNYASATVAVSG
+367 VINYAKAEVAVSG

-392 TRYVLNLTVVS
+392 TRYVLNLTVVT
-403 GTTTTPKTYR
+403 GTTTTTKTYR
-413 VAYTGSVDT
+413 AAYTGNVDT

-429 GVDKEFNLDN
+429 GVDKDFNLDN
-439 YTYSTLGYDNNK
+439 YTYSTLGYDNAK

-468 VNCIVNG
+468 VNCVVNG
-475 VQFASKTDV
+475 TQFASKTDV
-484 SYVGSFES
+484 TYVGSFES

-520 SNTNVV
+520 SNTNVI

-588 QVNGGTALVSAFDK
+588 QVNGRTALVSAFDK

-644 GNVPAVWTYNGKPIS
+644 GNVPATWTYNGKPIS

-742 SWSDFIKTKNT
+742 TWSDFIKTKNT

-763 DNSERQGAVY
+763 DNSERQGSVY

-803 AVLAVAVVGFGAVI
+803 AVLAVAVVGFGAAI
-817 VINKKKGAI
+817 VIKKKKGVQ